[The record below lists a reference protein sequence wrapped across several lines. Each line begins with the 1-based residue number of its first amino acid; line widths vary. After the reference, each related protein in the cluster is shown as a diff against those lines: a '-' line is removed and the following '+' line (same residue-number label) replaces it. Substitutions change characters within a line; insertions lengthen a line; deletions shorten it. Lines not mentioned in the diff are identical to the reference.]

1 MRKGKYQKAVV
12 KKHRKNKPNILII
25 SLVLLLVAV
34 IGGTVAYLMDTTS
47 GVTNTFTPA
56 EVKITIE
63 EDTTKTT
70 KENIIFTNSDEAD
83 AVPVYIRA
91 TLVIYWKDAEGNVIP
106 QPELA
111 KVEGGNPGTDWFKV
125 GDIYYYKPKV
135 PVGRSTMAMTD
146 TITVTIPAGS
156 TAKCYIDVRAEAIQA
171 DPAEAVADAWKVVKV
186 DNGNLVENT

>member
-34 IGGTVAYLMDTTS
+34 IGGTVAYLMDTTP

-56 EVKITIE
+56 QVTIDPTE
-63 EDTTKTT
+63 SVDHTENTKSDI
-70 KENIIFTNSDEAD
+70 KFTNTGN
-83 AVPVYIRA
+83 VPVYIRA

-111 KVEGGNPGTDWFKV
+111 KVEGGIPGTGWFKV
-125 GDIYYYKPKV
+125 DDIYYYEPVV
-135 PVGRSTMAMTD
+135 PVGGSTMAMTD
-146 TITVTIPAGS
+146 KITVTIPAGS
-156 TAKCYIDVRAEAIQA
+156 TAQCYIDVRAEAIQA
-171 DPAEAVADAWKVVKV
+171 EPDEAVADAWKVVKV
-186 DNGNLVENT
+186 DNGILVENT